1 MLFFFPAKVQLVVGV
16 VLIVVGLAVV
26 HSFVMAGIGVLG
38 VAFGASRLFR
48 TRRPGGIQR

>member
-38 VAFGASRLFR
+38 VAFSASRLFR